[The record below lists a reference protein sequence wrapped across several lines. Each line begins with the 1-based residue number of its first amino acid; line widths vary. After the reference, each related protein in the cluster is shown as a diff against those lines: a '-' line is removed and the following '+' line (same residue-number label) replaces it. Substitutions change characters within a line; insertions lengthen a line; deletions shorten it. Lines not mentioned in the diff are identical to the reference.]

1 MVRYEDLSNLISSSG
16 ITMQIKCGSGL
27 RQFVRKASTIQNIDY
42 ANRSLK
48 LPDGAV
54 VFSLIQPTGKFHL
67 GNYLGAVRV
76 WTELSEDAP
85 AGGKCIFGT
94 ADLHAITIPK
104 PDGNAFRQMR
114 HEAIAS
120 LLAVG
125 IDPTKSIL
133 FHQSQV
139 PEHAELCWYL
149 STLTSMGA
157 LNRMTQWKTKANIKD
172 TSSEKV
178 GAVKLGLFTYP
189 VLQAADVLLYK
200 STHIPVGEDQVQQLE
215 LTRQLAQA
223 FNSTYKTRYFRE
235 PTTLLTPTRKVLSLQ
250 NPLKKMSKSDANQN
264 SCICVTDE
272 PDAIRRKIRSAVTDS
287 IGHEFKYDPEG
298 RPGVS
303 NLINIVAGI
312 QKKTIAAVE
321 ADIAGF
327 KDHATFKNY
336 VTDILVAELRGP
348 REEFARYM
356 NDKSYIYEVERSGA
370 ERAGAIAAKTLA
382 EVRAIMGY

>member
-1 MVRYEDLSNLISSSG
+1 
-16 ITMQIKCGSGL
+16 MQIKGACRL
-27 RQFVRKASTIQNIDY
+27 RQFVRKASTIQTIEYSNSTQ
-42 ANRSLK
+42 R
-48 LPDGAV
+48 LPDGSV
-54 VFSLIQPTGKFHL
+54 VFSLIQPTGRFHL

-76 WTELSEDAP
+76 WKELSEDAP

-125 IDPTKSIL
+125 VDPAKSIL

-139 PEHAELCWYL
+139 PQHAELCWYL
-149 STLTSMGA
+149 STLTSMGS

-172 TSSEKV
+172 SSSEKV

-215 LTRQLAQA
+215 LTRQLANA
-223 FNSTYKTRYFRE
+223 FNSTYRTRYFSE
-235 PTTLLTPTRKVLSLQ
+235 PTTLLTPSRKVLSLQ
-250 NPLKKMSKSDANQN
+250 NPMKKMSKSDANQN
-264 SCICVTDE
+264 SCICITDE
-272 PDAIRRKIRSAVTDS
+272 PEVIRRKIRSAVTDS
-287 IGHEFKYDPEG
+287 IGHEFKYDPVN

-312 QKKTIAAVE
+312 QKKPVAAVE

-327 KDHATFKNY
+327 KDHVTFKNY
-336 VTDILVAELRGP
+336 VTDALVAELKGP

-356 NDKSYIYEVERSGA
+356 DDMSYIHDVERSGA